1 MSDLIKITGLS
12 AKGFHGVL
20 DSEKRRGQKFI
31 VDVEMSV
38 SVANLNDNLNKTINL
53 FI

>member
-20 DSEKRRGQKFI
+20 DSENAEGKSLLLMLK
-31 VDVEMSV
+31 
-38 SVANLNDNLNKTINL
+38 
-53 FI
+53 